1 MATPTRRSD
10 NCQHRLVMSKV
21 KRNFVTYVLV
31 LIGVIILGLLSRKYG
46 EIFPLGIQKYP
57 GSGLWAL
64 AVFIAVGLLLRNETT
79 LKVAACAL
87 VIAFAV
93 EFSQLL
99 NIPWLNAIRATKVGH
114 LFLGS
119 TFNPPDFVAYVL
131 GISFGAG
138 CEAIFIRKLTSLEK

>member
-1 MATPTRRSD
+1 MQTVY
-10 NCQHRLVMSKV
+10 RLMVSKV
-21 KRNFVTYVLV
+21 KRKLV
-31 LIGVIILGLLSRKYG
+31 VQFLLLIGVIILGLLSRKYG
-46 EIFPLGIQKYP
+46 EILSPEIQKYP

-64 AVFIAVGLLLRNETT
+64 AVFIAVGLLLQNETT

-99 NIPWLNAIRATKVGH
+99 NIPWLNVIGATKVGH

-131 GISFGAG
+131 GILFGTG
-138 CEAIFIRKLTSLEK
+138 CEAIFFRKFPRLEKLG